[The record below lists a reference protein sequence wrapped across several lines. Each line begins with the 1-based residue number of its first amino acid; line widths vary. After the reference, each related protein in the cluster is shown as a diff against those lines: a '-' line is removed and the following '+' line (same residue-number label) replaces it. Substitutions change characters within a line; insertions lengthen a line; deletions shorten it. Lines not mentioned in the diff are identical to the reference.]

1 VKRRLLVG
9 LLAASLAANA
19 AVAWNVLRRSPLA
32 TVAGVPAEPPL
43 FQHLKLSEAQRAAI
57 LARRASLMERR
68 AAAAARLGELRG
80 ELADALARGEAG
92 RARIDAVLAELERA
106 QRDYQRS
113 VVEHLLGVRETLTPD
128 QRPVFE
134 RLLGER
140 LRAGLMMQPDGVAP
154 GAPGGGSR

>member
-1 VKRRLLVG
+1 MKRRLLVG
-9 LLAASLAANA
+9 LLAVSLAANA

-113 VVEHLLGVRETLTPD
+113 VVEHLAAVRALLEPD
-128 QRPVFE
+128 QRTAFDELV
-134 RLLGER
+134 GER
-140 LRAGLMMQPDGVAP
+140 LRAGWMMQLEGTAP
-154 GAPGGGSR
+154 AVRGGGAR